1 MIDDSF
7 TPHEQALIERLRN
20 APQRRLDAAK
30 VNTIEA
36 RMLSAVD
43 MPIPASRLPTLA
55 TRAFPILIAV
65 AAVIVFIILVVNSQ
79 RRQQQAATA
88 EASITAETATLTKTP
103 VPTPV
108 PLVATDSQPTT
119 VPQIMPQTMPS
130 TVPPTPLPTSASAS
144 PPDTVIVVEGPV
156 RAINGNRVTVYD
168 LAFEVAADDPML
180 SIIKVGD
187 MVHLKGS
194 RDKSG
199 EIVGIQISNA
209 IGASAGGGTALVDG
223 RVQTIDRNVLTINGI
238 KVQLPADDPRLKAI
252 RPGNFLS
259 VNGNFVR
266 QGTTVVLVVVNLV
279 IINDTDVDVYLAC
292 RKSKAMG
299 MSMGMGKDSMGMGSA
314 NCP

>member
-7 TPHEQALIERLRN
+7 TPQEQALIERLRN

-30 VNTIEA
+30 VNAIET

-43 MPIPASRLPTLA
+43 MPIPASQLPILA

-65 AAVIVFIILVVNSQ
+65 AAIIVFIILVVNSQ

-88 EASITAETATLTKTP
+88 EASITAETATLTKTS
-103 VPTPV
+103 VAVTFTPV

-119 VPQIMPQTMPS
+119 VPQTMPQ
-130 TVPPTPLPTSASAS
+130 TPLPTSASAS
-144 PPDTVIVVEGPV
+144 LPDTVIVVEGPV
-156 RAINGNRVTVYD
+156 RAIEGNHVTIYD
-168 LAFEVAADDPML
+168 LTFQAAADDPML
-180 SIIKVGD
+180 NIIKVGD
-187 MVHLKGS
+187 MVRLKGS
-194 RDKSG
+194 RDKTG
-199 EIVGIQISNA
+199 VIVALQISNI
-209 IGASAGGGTALVDG
+209 IGAPAGGSTVLVDG
-223 RVQTIDRNVLTINGI
+223 RVEAIDRNVLTINGI
-238 KVQLPADDPRLKAI
+238 KVQLPLDDPRLKTI

-299 MSMGMGKDSMGMGSA
+299 MSMGMGKDGMGMGSV